1 MKERAMPYYTSR
13 EQDAVQK
20 IKEAQIEY
28 ERAEA
33 LYRRGGGVY
42 AINKAK
48 SKLAAAHNDRY
59 LVASGI
65 CPDYDAPA

>member
-1 MKERAMPYYTSR
+1 MPYYTSR
-13 EQDAVQK
+13 EQDAAQK
-20 IKEAQIEY
+20 IKESQIEY

-33 LYRRGGGVY
+33 NYRRGGGVD

-59 LVASGI
+59 VVASGI
-65 CPDYDAPA
+65 CPNYDEPA